1 MIPSKFISP
10 VAQAVSPLQIAKFT
24 ILQGAVKGNP
34 WPPKAAA
41 LLLQYGAKDDN
52 QGLRELRR
60 TRRSDPLPVFRGHVV
75 LSFDWD
81 F

>member
-1 MIPSKFISP
+1 MN
-10 VAQAVSPLQIAKFT
+10 AVTPLQIAKFT
-24 ILQGAVKGNP
+24 LLQGAVKGNP
-34 WPPKAAA
+34 WPLKAAS

-60 TRRSDPLPVFRGHVV
+60 LQGAAPVPVFAGRVMR
-75 LSFDWD
+75 SEFWN